1 MSKPDLKR
9 ILSIAAFPLLF
20 ALLLTPILLFRHEI
34 WGVLGSGP
42 RFRAWI
48 SGWGPWAP
56 VVFLGVQVL
65 QVVVFVIP
73 GEIPQIAGGWLF
85 GFWKG
90 GLLTVAGIAI
100 GSAICFFLARLLGV
114 PFVQALFPPAQV
126 EKMKKVLS
134 SPGSSLAFF
143 LLFLIPGIPKDVLC
157 YVAGVSPMKFPFFLG
172 ASMLGRLPGIVGSAL
187 IGGAAAGRQ
196 WVLMI
201 IIAAAALALFV
212 TGFLLR
218 PRIQGWIEK
227 MSVERGKRPP
237 EA

>member
-1 MSKPDLKR
+1 MSKPDFRR

-20 ALLLTPILLFRHEI
+20 ALLLTPILAFRHEI
-34 WGVLGSGP
+34 WGVLGNGP
-42 RFRAWI
+42 RFREWI

-56 VVFLGVQVL
+56 LVFFGVQVL
-65 QVVVFVIP
+65 QVIVFVIP
-73 GEIPQIAGGWLF
+73 GEIPQIAGGWVF

-90 GLLTVAGIAI
+90 GLLTVAGIAA
-100 GSAICFFLARLLGV
+100 GSAACFYLARALGV

-134 SPGSSLAFF
+134 APGSRLAFF

-157 YVAGVSPMKFPFFLG
+157 YVAGISPMRFPFFLG

-187 IGGAAAGRQ
+187 IGGAAAGRH
-196 WVLMI
+196 WVRMG
-201 IIAAAALALFV
+201 IIAVVAVAFFA
-212 TGFLLR
+212 TGFFLR

-227 MSVERGKRPP
+227 MSEKRGKRP
-237 EA
+237 